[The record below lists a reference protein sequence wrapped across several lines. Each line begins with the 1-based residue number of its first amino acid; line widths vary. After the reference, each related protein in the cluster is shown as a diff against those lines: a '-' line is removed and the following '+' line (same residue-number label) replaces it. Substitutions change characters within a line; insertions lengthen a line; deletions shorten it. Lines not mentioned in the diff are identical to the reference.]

1 MDRDLYRKRL
11 LIVMG
16 LFILVALFIATKLF
30 FVQIIHTDRFR
41 DKAEVQYTTPEKT
54 VFDRGTIYFQKRD
67 TTLVSAAMVQSGFKI
82 AFNPSKLP
90 DAETAYDSLSPL
102 FELDRDEFM
111 KKAAKKSDPYEE
123 IAERIPKSVVDQILA
138 LKIPGVQAV
147 RQNWRFYPAGTLAS
161 HVIGFMSYKGDEL
174 DGRYGLE
181 KFYDDRLARTQS
193 DLYVNFFA
201 EVFSELKSVL
211 SPEAQQE
218 GDLVTTIEPSV
229 QVFLEQELTKTKE
242 KWNSDRAAGLI
253 MNPKT
258 GEIYSFGVYP
268 SYDNNNFS
276 QVSSNNV
283 YANPLVESVFE
294 VGSIM
299 KPIIMAIAL
308 EAGVLTPQT
317 TYMDNGS
324 VKVGTKIISNF
335 DKKARGRVSMQ
346 EVLNQSLNTGMV
358 YVQQHTPKDVF
369 HDKLRAFGF
378 GQKTGIDLPGELSGL
393 TSNLETKRDVEYA
406 NISFGQGIAV
416 TPIAMARALAALGN
430 GGYLVH
436 PHIVSRI
443 DLLSGGA
450 EEFTLNDEKTQ
461 ILRPEISEEITRML
475 VTVFDSYFEG
485 KYKFE
490 HYTVAAKT
498 GTAQIA
504 RPEGGY
510 YEDRNLHSFFGYFP
524 AYDPQ
529 FIVYLYNE
537 YPKNG
542 AQYASQTLIEPF
554 TNITKVLLSYYD
566 VPPDR

>member
-1 MDRDLYRKRL
+1 MDRDLYRTRL
-11 LIVMG
+11 FIVMG
-16 LFILVALFIATKLF
+16 LFVLVAVFIATKLF
-30 FVQIIHTDRFR
+30 FVQIIHAERFR
-41 DKAEVQYTTPEKT
+41 DKAEVQYTTPEKS

-67 TTLVSAAMVQSGFKI
+67 TTLVSAATVQSGFKI

-90 DAETAYDSLSPL
+90 DADAAYEKLGPLLS
-102 FELDRDEFM
+102 LDRETFM
-111 KKAAKKSDPYEE
+111 RKAAKKSDPYEE
-123 IAERIPKSVVDQILA
+123 IAEHIPKDIVDQVLA

-161 HVIGFMSYKGDEL
+161 HVIGFMSYQGDEL

-181 KFYDDRLARTQS
+181 KFYNDRLMRTQS

-201 EVFSELKSVL
+201 EVFSELKSAL
-211 SPEAQQE
+211 SPEAERE

-229 QVFLEQELTKTKE
+229 QVFLEQELTKVKE
-242 KWNSDRAAGLI
+242 IWNSDRAAGLI

-258 GEIYSFGVYP
+258 GEMYAFGVYP
-268 SYDNNNFS
+268 SYDNNDFAH
-276 QVSSNNV
+276 VASNNV
-283 YANPLVESVFE
+283 YANPIVESVFE

-299 KPIIMAIAL
+299 KPIVMAIAL
-308 EAGVLTPQT
+308 EAGVVTPQT
-317 TYMDNGS
+317 MYTDLGS
-324 VKVGTKIISNF
+324 IKVGTKIINNF
-335 DKKARGRVSMQ
+335 DHKARGRVSMQ

-369 HDKLRAFGF
+369 HDKLRLFGF
-378 GQKTGIDLPGELSGL
+378 GEKTGIDLPGELSGL

-406 NISFGQGIAV
+406 NISFGQGIAL
-416 TPIAMARALAALGN
+416 TPIAMTRALAALGN
-430 GGYLVH
+430 GGYLVQ
-436 PHIVSRI
+436 PHIVNRI
-443 DLLSGGA
+443 DLLSGGI
-450 EEFTLNDEKTQ
+450 EDLFVNTEKKQ
-461 ILRPEISEEITRML
+461 VLRPEISEEITRML

-490 HYTVAAKT
+490 HYSVAAKT

-504 RPEGGY
+504 NPEGGY

-542 AQYASQTLIEPF
+542 AQYASQTLIDPF
-554 TNITKVLLSYYD
+554 TNISKFLMSYYD

>member
-11 LIVMG
+11 FVVMG

-30 FVQIIHTDRFR
+30 FVQIIHAERFR
-41 DKAEVQYTTPEKT
+41 DKAEVQYTTPEKS
-54 VFDRGTIYFQKRD
+54 VFDRGTIFFQKRD
-67 TTLVSAAMVQSGFKI
+67 TTLVSAATVQSGFKI
-82 AFNPSKLP
+82 AFNPSKLL
-90 DAETAYDSLSPL
+90 DVEAAYESLSPL
-102 FELDRDEFM
+102 LSLDRDEFM
-111 KKAAKKSDPYEE
+111 RKAAKKNDPYEE
-123 IAERIPKSVVDQILA
+123 IAEHVPKSTADEILA
-138 LKIPGVQAV
+138 LKIPGVRAV

-161 HVIGFMSYKGDEL
+161 HVIGFMSYRGDDL

-181 KFYDDRLARTQS
+181 KFYNERLVRTQS

-201 EVFSELKSVL
+201 EIFSEFKSAL
-211 SPEAQQE
+211 SPEAERE

-268 SYDNNNFS
+268 SYDNNNFTD
-276 QVSSNNV
+276 VASNNV

-308 EAGVLTPQT
+308 EAGVVTPDT
-317 TYMDNGS
+317 MYTDNGS
-324 VKVGTKIISNF
+324 IKVGTKIISNF
-335 DKKARGRVSMQ
+335 DKKARGRVNMQ

-436 PHIVSRI
+436 PHIVNRI
-443 DLLSGGA
+443 DLLSGGT

-461 ILRPEISEEITRML
+461 VLNPQISEDITRML
-475 VTVFDSYFEG
+475 VTVFDNYFEG

-490 HYTVAAKT
+490 HYAVAAKT
-498 GTAQIA
+498 GT
-504 RPEGGY
+504 RKMEKPEGGY
-510 YEDRNLHSFFGYFP
+510 NKNGNLH
-524 AYDPQ
+524 
-529 FIVYLYNE
+529 
-537 YPKNG
+537 
-542 AQYASQTLIEPF
+542 
-554 TNITKVLLSYYD
+554 
-566 VPPDR
+566 